1 MFAVSF
7 YRKAAYDDDMK
18 YLALALS
25 VSALALVS
33 VGLGYNYCKSGVAA
47 SSKITPA
54 SGIAGLDGAA
64 VRMAK
69 TQAPATGMV
78 VAANPYATQAGVDIL
93 NSGGSALDA
102 AIAVQATLGL
112 VEPQSS
118 GLGGGAFLVT
128 YDSKTGEV
136 WSYDGRETAP
146 AAISEKLFYGDDGKP
161 LRYFDGIASGRSTG
175 VPGAMVMLHLAH
187 QDYGTL
193 DWGAGGQFDFA
204 RKLAV
209 DGFNVPGRMAST
221 AARMGRFVLNR
232 SEAAKAYF
240 FLEDGTTIKEG
251 QRLTNPDYADVLDA
265 LKTNPRAM
273 LEGPIA
279 AAIIEELRQEPYPG
293 TLTLEDMESYQPQ
306 KNPALCSAYRGHMI
320 CGAQPPASG
329 GVAVQ
334 SILRTL
340 ENFDMRAKGPSAD
353 GWHHFIEASF
363 LGYADRS
370 QFVADPKFIDIP
382 LAEMLD
388 ADYLKSRAAL
398 IGPDKPLGR
407 YVAGDP
413 AGFTRGQD
421 ATPDSPGTSHFT
433 IIDKDGL
440 VVSMTTT
447 VEAPL
452 GSQRM
457 TRGFM
462 LNNQLTDFSFQSVDQ
477 DGKPIANAP
486 APGKRPRSSMSPT
499 IVFNPEGEFLF
510 TSGSPGGNSII
521 AYTAK
526 TIVGMIDWGLSPQ
539 EAADLPN
546 IIARARNG
554 VGRVRMEAKG
564 LIDEE
569 TNEIIRTGPA
579 AEFGL
584 DPEIVAALESM
595 GHNISKSRGEISG
608 VHIIYRHPDGR
619 LTGAADKRREGSV
632 GISE

>member
-1 MFAVSF
+1 
-7 YRKAAYDDDMK
+7 MK
-18 YLALALS
+18 YFTLALS
-25 VSALALVS
+25 VSAIALASIV
-33 VGLGYNYCKSGVAA
+33 LGYQVCKSSAEA
-47 SSKITPA
+47 TIPKDIT
-54 SGIAGLDGAA
+54 GLTDSP
-64 VRMAK
+64 VIMAK
-69 TQAPATGMV
+69 TNVIGGGMV
-78 VAANPYATQAGVDIL
+78 VAANPYATQAGVEVL
-93 NSGGSALDA
+93 KAGGSALDA
-102 AIAVQATLGL
+102 AIAVQTTLGL

-118 GLGGGAFLVT
+118 GLAGGAFLVT

-146 AAISEKLFYGDDGKP
+146 ANISDKLFYDDEGKQ

-193 DWGAGGQFDFA
+193 DWGKGGQFDFA
-204 RKLAV
+204 HNLAAN
-209 DGFNVPGRMAST
+209 GFNVPGRMAST

-232 SEAAKAYF
+232 SEGAKNYF

-251 QRLTNPDYADVLDA
+251 QRLKNPEYADVLDA
-265 LKTNPRAM
+265 LKVNPRAM

-279 AAIIEELRQEPYPG
+279 QAIIDEVHQEPYPG
-293 TLTLEDMESYQPQ
+293 TLTLDDMASYQPQ
-306 KNPALCSAYRGHMI
+306 KNPALCSSYRAHMI

-340 ENFDMRAKGPSAD
+340 ENFDMAAKGPTAD

-370 QFVADPKFIDIP
+370 QFVADPDFVDVP
-382 LAEMLD
+382 VAAMLN
-388 ADYLKSRAAL
+388 ADYLKSRANLIQADKAL
-398 IGPDKPLGR
+398 GT
-407 YVAGDP
+407 YNAGDP
-413 AGFTRGQD
+413 SGFTQGQD

-457 TRGFM
+457 VKGFM
-462 LNNQLTDFSFQSVDQ
+462 LNNQLTDFSFRSVDA

-486 APGKRPRSSMSPT
+486 APRKRPRSSMSPS
-499 IVFNPEGEFLF
+499 IVFNPDGEFLF

-526 TIVGMIDWGLSPQ
+526 TMVGLIDWNLTPQ
-539 EAADLPN
+539 QAADLPN
-546 IIARARNG
+546 IIARR
-554 VGRVRMEAKG
+554 GRVRMEAKG
-564 LIDEE
+564 LVDEE
-569 TNEIIRTGPA
+569 TNEIIRTGAA
-579 AEFGL
+579 AEFGVS
-584 DPEIVAALESM
+584 PEIVATLEDM
-595 GHNISKSRGEISG
+595 GHNVSKSRGEISG
-608 VHIIYRHPDGR
+608 IHIIYRHADGA
-619 LTGAADKRREGSV
+619 LSGAADKRREGSV
-632 GISE
+632 GVVE

>member
-1 MFAVSF
+1 
-7 YRKAAYDDDMK
+7 MK
-18 YLALALS
+18 YFALALS
-25 VSALALVS
+25 VSALALAS
-33 VGLGYNYCKSGVAA
+33 VVLGAQYCKDDSALSAA
-47 SSKITPA
+47 PSAISQD
-54 SGIAGLDGAA
+54 IAGLDNSP
-64 VRMAK
+64 VIMNK
-69 TQAPATGMV
+69 TPPPQTAMV
-78 VAANPYATQAGVDIL
+78 VAANPYATEAGVEIL
-93 NSGGSALDA
+93 KAGGSALDA
-102 AIAVQATLGL
+102 AIAVQTTLGL

-118 GLGGGAFLVT
+118 GLAGGAFLVT

-146 AAISEKLFYGDDGKP
+146 AAITDKLFYDDEGKP

-175 VPGAMVMLHLAH
+175 APGAMAMLHLAH
-187 QDYGTL
+187 QDYGKL
-193 DWGAGGQFDFA
+193 DWGSGGQFDFA
-204 RKLAV
+204 HNLAAN
-209 DGFNVPGRMAST
+209 GFNVPGRMAST

-232 SEAAKAYF
+232 SEGAKNYF
-240 FLEDGTTIKEG
+240 FLEDGSTIKEG
-251 QRLTNPDYADVLDA
+251 QLLKNPDYADVLTA
-265 LKTNPRAM
+265 LKSNPRAM

-279 AAIIEELRQEPYPG
+279 QAIIEEIRQEPYPG
-293 TLTLEDMESYQPQ
+293 TLTLEDMARYQPQ
-306 KNPALCSAYRGHMI
+306 KNPALCSRYRGHMV
-320 CGAQPPASG
+320 CGAQPPSSG
-329 GVAVQ
+329 GIAVQ

-340 ENFDMRAKGPSAD
+340 ENFDMTAKGPSVD

-370 QFVADPKFIDIP
+370 QFVADPKFVDIP
-382 LAEMLD
+382 VKELLAR
-388 ADYLKSRAAL
+388 DYLKSRAAL
-398 IGPDKPLGR
+398 INPQTAIGD
-407 YVAGDP
+407 YEAGDP
-413 AGFTRGQD
+413 AGFARGQD

-462 LNNQLTDFSFQSVDQ
+462 LNNQLTDFSFRSVDE
-477 DGKPIANAP
+477 DGNPIANAP
-486 APGKRPRSSMSPT
+486 APGKRPRSSMGPA
-499 IVFNPEGEFLF
+499 IVFDNDGKFLF

-526 TIVGMIDWGLSPQ
+526 TIVGMIDWGLTPQ

-546 IIARARNG
+546 VIARR
-554 VGRVRMEAKG
+554 GRVRMEAKG
-564 LIDEE
+564 IVDEE

-584 DPEIVAALESM
+584 APEIVTALEAK

-608 VHIIYRHPDGR
+608 VHIIYRHPDGS
-619 LTGAADKRREGSV
+619 LTGAADKRREGNV
-632 GISE
+632 GLVE

>member
-1 MFAVSF
+1 MKYFAPILAVS
-7 YRKAAYDDDMK
+7 AI
-18 YLALALS
+18 ALAS
-25 VSALALVS
+25 M
-33 VGLGYNYCKSGVAA
+33 GLGYYYCKDKA
-47 SSKITPA
+47 SVTKTDN
-54 SGIAGLDGAA
+54 GTVTL
-64 VRMAK
+64 AK
-69 TQAPATGMV
+69 TPVTSKGMV
-78 VAANPYATQAGVDIL
+78 VAANPYATQAGVEIL
-93 NSGGSALDA
+93 QAGGSALDA
-102 AIAVQATLGL
+102 AIAVQTTLGL

-146 AAISEKLFYGDDGKP
+146 ADVTDQLFYDDEGKP

-175 VPGAMVMLHLAH
+175 VPGAMVMLHRAH

-204 RKLAV
+204 HNLAT

-221 AARMGRFVLNR
+221 AARMGRFVLKN
-232 SEAAKAYF
+232 SEAAKNYF
-240 FLEDGTTIKEG
+240 FLEDGSTIKEG
-251 QRLTNPDYADVLDA
+251 QQLTNKDYAEVLDA
-265 LKTNPRAM
+265 LKANPRAM
-273 LEGPIA
+273 IEGPIA
-279 AAIIEELRQEPYPG
+279 EAIIEEVRREPYPG
-293 TLTLEDMESYQPQ
+293 TLTLADMAAYQPE
-306 KNPALCSAYRGHMI
+306 KNPALCTTYRAHMI

-340 ENFDMRAKGPSAD
+340 ENFDMAAKGPTAD

-370 QFVADPKFIDIP
+370 QYVADPKFVDVP
-382 LAEMLD
+382 VTQMLNET
-388 ADYLKSRAAL
+388 YLKSRAAL
-398 IGPDKPLGR
+398 IKPNAALGT
-407 YVAGDP
+407 YNAGERGD
-413 AGFTRGQD
+413 FTNGQD

-457 TRGFM
+457 VKGFM
-462 LNNQLTDFSFQSVDQ
+462 LNNQLTDFSFKSVD
-477 DGKPIANAP
+477 DEGNPIANA
-486 APGKRPRSSMSPT
+486 AAAGKRPRSSMSPT

-510 TSGSPGGNSII
+510 SSGSPGGNSII

-526 TIVGMIDWGLSPQ
+526 TIVGMIDWGLTPQ
-539 EAADLPN
+539 EATDLPN
-546 IIARARNG
+546 VIARPRNG

-579 AEFGL
+579 AEFGMS
-584 DPEIVAALESM
+584 PEIVAELEAM

-608 VHIIYRHPDGR
+608 VHIIYRHPDGS
-619 LTGAADKRREGSV
+619 LSGAADARREGNV
-632 GISE
+632 GVVK

>member
-1 MFAVSF
+1 
-7 YRKAAYDDDMK
+7 MK
-18 YLALALS
+18 KIALPLS
-25 VSALALVS
+25 VSRLALTAI
-33 VGLGYNYCKSGVAA
+33 GLGYHFCSGDGTKTA
-47 SSKITPA
+47 SATDSATTI
-54 SGIAGLDGAA
+54 
-64 VRMAK
+64 MAK
-69 TQAPATGMV
+69 TPAPSKGMV
-78 VAANPYATQAGVDIL
+78 VAANPYATEAGVKIL
-93 NSGGSALDA
+93 EAGGSALDA
-102 AIAVQATLGL
+102 AIAVQTTLGL

-146 AAISEKLFYGDDGKP
+146 ANISDKLFYDDEGKP

-175 VPGAMVMLHLAH
+175 VPGAMVMLHRAH

-193 DWGAGGQFDFA
+193 AWGTGGQFDFA
-204 RKLAV
+204 HTLASE
-209 DGFNVPGRMAST
+209 GFNVPGRMAST
-221 AARMGRFVLNR
+221 AARMGRFVLKR
-232 SEAAKAYF
+232 SEGAKNYF
-240 FLEDGTTIKEG
+240 FLEDGSTVKEG
-251 QRLTNPDYADVLDA
+251 QLIKNPDYADVLDA

-273 LEGPIA
+273 IEGPIA
-279 AAIIEELRQEPYPG
+279 QAIIEEVRQEPYPG
-293 TLTLEDMESYQPQ
+293 TLTLADMASYQPE
-306 KNPALCSAYRGHMI
+306 KKPALCSAYRGHMI

-340 ENFDMRAKGPSAD
+340 ENFNMAAKGPTTD

-363 LGYADRS
+363 LSYADRS
-370 QFVADPKFIDIP
+370 QFVADPKFVDVP
-382 LAEMLD
+382 VTEMLNM
-388 ADYLKSRAAL
+388 DYLKSRAAL
-398 IGPDKPLGR
+398 IKPNKAIGT
-407 YVAGDP
+407 YKAGDP
-413 AGFTRGQD
+413 AGFIRGKD

-433 IIDKDGL
+433 IIDKNGL

-462 LNNQLTDFSFQSVDQ
+462 LNNQLTDFSFQSVDD
-477 DGKPIANAP
+477 DGNPIANAP

-499 IVFNPEGEFLF
+499 IVFDPDGKFLF

-526 TIVGMIDWGLSPQ
+526 TIVGMIDWNLSPQ

-546 IIARARNG
+546 VIARR
-554 VGRVRMEAKG
+554 GRVRMEAKG

-569 TNEIIRTGPA
+569 TNEIIRTGAA
-579 AEFGL
+579 AEFGMP
-584 DPEIVAALESM
+584 PEIVADLEGM

-608 VHIIYRHPDGR
+608 VHIIYRNANGS

-632 GISE
+632 GVTE